1 MSDFHPAPDP
11 SHPPSAPLRAYRRA
25 AVAAFLAPIALLAG
39 LVVWLAID
47 DGPRPDPGKFSEAA
61 VLQRIAP
68 VARHVTASREPGA
81 DTPDVPGEPAA
92 GSPAAGAEAAIGM
105 GQKLYQS
112 VCFACHATG
121 VADAPVLGDRK
132 AWAPYLATGTEA
144 MLQAV
149 MQGKGAMPPKG
160 GADEATEQELRAA
173 IDYLTA
179 AAR

>member
-1 MSDFHPAPDP
+1 MSEFHPSSDP
-11 SHPPSAPLRAYRRA
+11 SRPPGAPVRSNRPA

-39 LVVWLAID
+39 LLAWLASD
-47 DGPRPDPGKFSEAA
+47 DGPRHDPERLSEAA

-68 VARHVTASREPGA
+68 VARHVTASQEQGA
-81 DTPDVPGEPAA
+81 ETPEAPRAPAA
-92 GSPAAGAEAAIGM
+92 ANPATGTDAAPGT

-160 GADEATEQELRAA
+160 GADDATEQDLRAA